1 MIKKNKTIKR
11 RKLEGVVVSDKMNK
25 TIVVKVES
33 FKRHPLYHKIM
44 KVSKRFKA
52 HDEKNECK
60 IGDVVVIEQ
69 TRPLS
74 KEKRWKVVQ
83 ILKRA
88 NINNEID
95 NVIDEDQEEKESIS
109 NVGEQE

>member
-1 MIKKNKTIKR
+1 MIKKNKTIK
-11 RKLEGVVVSDKMNK
+11 RKLEGVVVSDKMDK

-33 FKRHPLYHKIM
+33 FKRHPLYHKTM

-60 IGDVVVIEQ
+60 IGDIVVIEQ

-74 KEKRWKVVQ
+74 KEKRWKVVE
-83 ILKRA
+83 ILKKA
-88 NINNEID
+88 NLNNETNDI
-95 NVIDEDQEEKESIS
+95 NEVNQKEKESAS
-109 NVGEQE
+109 NILE

>member
-1 MIKKNKTIKR
+1 MIKKNKTIK

-44 KVSKRFKA
+44 RVSKRFKA

-60 IGDVVVIEQ
+60 VGDVVVIEQ

-74 KEKRWKVVQ
+74 KEKRWKVAQ
-83 ILKRA
+83 IIKRA
-88 NINNEID
+88 DINNEID
-95 NVIDEDQEEKESIS
+95 NVVEESEEEKKSMS
-109 NVGEQE
+109 NIEEQE